1 MKKIL
6 LFLFVALFS
15 GCVVIQEA
23 EPERVQL
30 KADQRISTEGG
41 SISLK
46 APLDKNL
53 GVFYEIYHNRQLLG
67 NLPSLVDQTG

>member
-23 EPERVQL
+23 EPERVKL

-41 SISLK
+41 SISL
-46 APLDKNL
+46 
-53 GVFYEIYHNRQLLG
+53 
-67 NLPSLVDQTG
+67 

>member
-23 EPERVQL
+23 EPERVKL

>member
-1 MKKIL
+1 MRKII

-23 EPERVQL
+23 EPERVKL

-53 GVFYEIYHNRQLLG
+53 GVFYGIYHKRQLLG
-67 NLPSLVDQTG
+67 NVPSLVDQTG